1 MSETII
7 VPHTPAPRADLTEAK
22 RLMELGMHLVALKP
36 LTKQPA
42 GEGWNEP
49 ANRVT
54 AIDPA
59 ATGYGI
65 LLAVNNVGS
74 IDPDNW
80 QQAVKGMAALG
91 FDLDSIMDAGV
102 RTKSTRPGSGG
113 RSAFQVEG
121 ELRHLCFKTK
131 QHGVVLE
138 LRATSPNLQDALP
151 GVLYEDKTG
160 KLCTQ
165 TYVGDKRWSVSSDMP
180 QLPDDFFNWWEK
192 CCTDLEFFRDQQAKF
207 SSAIGGQG
215 QLAVSGGKNG
225 EETLAYDA
233 PRVRGPFNRAT
244 TVESVLDRH
253 GYVYEPKTRRYSPP
267 NATGLPGVLPIPG
280 KDELWESHHASD
292 PLHGTFDAWIAH
304 VVLDHNGDVKKAIGA
319 WKRAQ
324 SAKKAAPTAKQATG
338 KQTGEGEAQALHQ
351 IVLDQSAGQE
361 VDCPPPAELEE
372 PPEQTI
378 FDTAHRPGFVV
389 IDDFVLHE
397 GHDFPPGTYKLGYT
411 KPDSLGVQLPT
422 NTKICDPLHIM
433 ASTSDGADVN
443 YGLLLRFQNRH
454 GREATWAMPSEL
466 LASKGG
472 EYMAELMRRGLHIVH
487 NQRGAVPEYLSWGS
501 KPKRKLRCVLQI
513 GWSGT
518 PGAKDFAYVL
528 PSKSYG
534 PGADGVVLQTAGGDL
549 PEMFA
554 ASGSLAQWRNTVAAW
569 AVGNPVLITSLCTAF
584 VGPLLHILNMD
595 GGGIHLI
602 GSSSSGK
609 STALKVASSVW
620 GQPDAI
626 RKTWRATA
634 NGLEAVATQH
644 NDSLLALDELKECNP
659 KDVGTAVYMLG
670 NGQGKS
676 RATKTGA
683 ARESARF
690 RVSVLSTGE
699 HGIEAAMAEGGERV
713 RAGQAVRL
721 VDLPATRQHG
731 VFDVLHGHKSGAAF
745 SDAIL
750 QSAYANY
757 GVAGPAFV
765 EHLANQKD
773 VRDWFEQIK
782 AHECLQVPPDA
793 QGQVTRVRDRFA
805 ALALAGELA
814 SSYGVTGWAPEAAIR
829 ACGTMFSTWL
839 ESRNASDDSAGAVAG
854 NMEEKQIV
862 RAVSDFIEKH
872 GSSRFQ
878 NLGGWDASGGPESVV
893 RDRAGWIQQ
902 TDKGRVYLFS
912 PAGMAEV
919 LAGFDRSFALSV
931 LTRHGILQPG
941 RDGKPSYS
949 TRLNGT
955 VFRVYGIKP
964 CEGSAP
970 RMPQSNPLPTANVL
984 AEEVM

>member
-1 MSETII
+1 M
-7 VPHTPAPRADLTEAK
+7 
-22 RLMELGMHLVALKP
+22 
-36 LTKQPA
+36 
-42 GEGWNEP
+42 
-49 ANRVT
+49 
-54 AIDPA
+54 
-59 ATGYGI
+59 
-65 LLAVNNVGS
+65 
-74 IDPDNW
+74 
-80 QQAVKGMAALG
+80 
-91 FDLDSIMDAGV
+91 
-102 RTKSTRPGSGG
+102 
-113 RSAFQVEG
+113 
-121 ELRHLCFKTK
+121 
-131 QHGVVLE
+131 
-138 LRATSPNLQDALP
+138 
-151 GVLYEDKTG
+151 
-160 KLCTQ
+160 
-165 TYVGDKRWSVSSDMP
+165 
-180 QLPDDFFNWWEK
+180 
-192 CCTDLEFFRDQQAKF
+192 
-207 SSAIGGQG
+207 
-215 QLAVSGGKNG
+215 
-225 EETLAYDA
+225 
-233 PRVRGPFNRAT
+233 
-244 TVESVLDRH
+244 
-253 GYVYEPKTRRYSPP
+253 
-267 NATGLPGVLPIPG
+267 
-280 KDELWESHHASD
+280 
-292 PLHGTFDAWIAH
+292 
-304 VVLDHNGDVKKAIGA
+304 
-319 WKRAQ
+319 
-324 SAKKAAPTAKQATG
+324 
-338 KQTGEGEAQALHQ
+338 
-351 IVLDQSAGQE
+351 
-361 VDCPPPAELEE
+361 
-372 PPEQTI
+372 
-378 FDTAHRPGFVV
+378 
-389 IDDFVLHE
+389 
-397 GHDFPPGTYKLGYT
+397 
-411 KPDSLGVQLPT
+411 
-422 NTKICDPLHIM
+422 
-433 ASTSDGADVN
+433 
-443 YGLLLRFQNRH
+443 
-454 GREATWAMPSEL
+454 
-466 LASKGG
+466 
-472 EYMAELMRRGLHIVH
+472 
-487 NQRGAVPEYLSWGS
+487 
-501 KPKRKLRCVLQI
+501 
-513 GWSGT
+513 
-518 PGAKDFAYVL
+518 
-528 PSKSYG
+528 
-534 PGADGVVLQTAGGDL
+534 VLQTAGGDL

-569 AVGNPVLITSLCTAF
+569 AVGNPVLMTSLCTAF

-659 KDVGTAVYMLG
+659 KDVGPVVYMLG

-721 VDLPATRQHG
+721 VDLPANRQHG
-731 VFDVLHGHKSGAAF
+731 VFDVLHGHKSGAAL

-757 GVAGPAFV
+757 GHPGTAFV
-765 EHLANQKD
+765 ERLASQKD

-854 NMEEKQIV
+854 GNMEEKQIV
-862 RAVSDFIEKH
+862 RAVSAFIEKH

-878 NLGGWDASGGPESVV
+878 NLSVLDASGSPEAVV

-902 TDKGRVYLFS
+902 TDKGRVYLFT
-912 PAGMAEV
+912 PAGLNEV

-949 TRLNGT
+949 TRLGGN
-955 VFRVYGIKP
+955 VFRVYAIKP
-964 CEGSAP
+964 GEGSTPPKPTASK
-970 RMPQSNPLPTANVL
+970 SNPWPHDGD
-984 AEEVM
+984 EVASVAGADHAHCPI

>member
-42 GEGWNEP
+42 GNDWNAP

-54 AIDPA
+54 AIDPE

-65 LLAVNNVGS
+65 MLASNNVGS

-80 QQAVKGMAALG
+80 PFAVKGMAALG
-91 FDLDSIMDAGV
+91 FDLDKIMDAGV

-121 ELRHLCFKTK
+121 ELRHLCFKTQ

-151 GVLYEDKTG
+151 GVLYEDRKTG

-165 TYVGDKRWSVSSDMP
+165 TYAGDKRWSVSSDMP

-192 CCTDLEFFRDQQAKF
+192 CCTDLEFFRDQQEKF
-207 SSAIGGQG
+207 SAAIGGQG
-215 QLAVSGGKNG
+215 QLAVSGGKKGN
-225 EETLAYDA
+225 TLAYDA
-233 PRVRGPFNRAT
+233 RGVRGPFNRAT
-244 TVESVLDRH
+244 LADSVLDRH
-253 GYVYEPKTRRYSPP
+253 GYVYDTKTGRYSPP
-267 NATGLPGVLPIPG
+267 NATGLPGVRLIPG
-280 KDELWESHHASD
+280 KNELWQSDHASD
-292 PLHGTFDAWIAH
+292 PLHGTFDAWTAH
-304 VVLDHNGDVKKAIGA
+304 VVLDHNGDVKKAIAA
-319 WKRAQ
+319 WKTAQ
-324 SAKKAAPTAKQATG
+324 AAKKAAA

-361 VDCPPPAELEE
+361 VDAPPAELKE
-372 PPEQTI
+372 PPEPTI
-378 FDTAHRPGFVV
+378 FDTAQRPGFVV
-389 IDDFVLHE
+389 IDDFVTQDKVVHS
-397 GHDFPPGTYKLGYT
+397 PGTYKLGYT
-411 KPDSLGVQLPT
+411 KPDNLGVQLPT
-422 NTKICDPLHIM
+422 NTKICDPLHIL
-433 ASTSDGADVN
+433 ASTSDSADVN
-443 YGLLLRFQNRH
+443 YGLLLEFKNRH
-454 GREATWAMPSEL
+454 NRWATWAMPSEL

-472 EYMAELMRRGLHIVH
+472 EYMAELMRRGLHVVF

-501 KPKRKLRCVLQI
+501 KPKRRLRCVLQI
-513 GWSGT
+513 GWTGT
-518 PGAKDFAYVL
+518 PESSNFAYVL

-554 ASGSLAQWRNTVAAW
+554 ASGSLPQWRDTVAAW
-569 AVGNPVLITSLCTAF
+569 AVGNPVLMTSICTAF
-584 VGPLLHILNMD
+584 AGPLLHILNMD

-659 KDVGTAVYMLG
+659 KDVGPVVYMLG
-670 NGQGKS
+670 NGMGKS

-690 RVSVLSTGE
+690 RVSVLSSGE

-721 VDLPATRQHG
+721 VDLPVNRQYG
-731 VFDVLHGHKSGAAF
+731 VFDVLHNFKNGGAL

-757 GVAGPAFV
+757 GHPGTAFV
-765 EHLANQKD
+765 ERLASQKG

-782 AHECLQVPPDA
+782 AHECLQAPPDA
-793 QGQVTRVRDRFA
+793 EGQVVRVRDRFA

-814 SSYGVTGWAPEAAIR
+814 TLHGITGWAPEAAIR
-829 ACGTMFSTWL
+829 ACGAMFSTWL
-839 ESRNASDDSAGAVAG
+839 ASRTSEDGGSATGG
-854 NMEEKQIV
+854 NMEEVQIV
-862 RAVSDFIEKH
+862 RAVNDFIAKH

-878 NLGGWDASGGPESVV
+878 NLGVLDAAGGPETVV

-902 TDKGRVYLFS
+902 AQSGRVYLFS
-912 PAGMAEV
+912 PAGLNEV
-919 LAGFDRSFALSV
+919 LAGFDRSFAIGV
-931 LTRHGILQPG
+931 LTKHGILQPG
-941 RDGKPSYS
+941 RDGKPSY
-949 TRLNGT
+949 TQRLNGVT
-955 VFRVYGIKP
+955 TRVYCIKP
-964 CEGSAP
+964 GEGAAP
-970 RMPQSNPLPTANVL
+970 RVPQSNPWPPASVL
-984 AEEVM
+984 TEEVL

>member
-7 VPHTPAPRADLTEAK
+7 VPHKAAPRADLTEAK
-22 RLMELGMHLVALKP
+22 RLLELGMHLVPLKP

-42 GEGWNEP
+42 GNEWNAP

-151 GVLYEDKTG
+151 GVLYEDRKTG

-192 CCTDLEFFRDQQAKF
+192 CCTDLEFFRDQQEKF
-207 SSAIGGQG
+207 SAAIGGQG
-215 QLAVSGGKNG
+215 QLAVSGGKSG
-225 EETLAYDA
+225 TELAYDA
-233 PRVRGPFNRAT
+233 RGVRGRFNKAT
-244 TVESVLDRH
+244 SVESVLDRH
-253 GYVYEPKTRRYSPP
+253 GYVYDSRTERYSPP
-267 NATGLPGVLPIPG
+267 NATGLPGMRAIFG
-280 KDELWESHHASD
+280 KDGLWQSDHASD

-304 VVLDHNGDVKKAIGA
+304 VALDHSGDVKKAIAA
-319 WKRAQ
+319 WKAAQ
-324 SAKKAAPTAKQATG
+324 AAKKATPTVKQATG

-361 VDCPPPAELEE
+361 VDCLPPAGLDTE
-372 PPEQTI
+372 PSI
-378 FDTAHRPGFVV
+378 LDLADRPGFVV
-389 IDDFVLHE
+389 ADDFFSHE
-397 GHDFPPGTYKLGYT
+397 GKDFPPGTYKLGYT
-411 KPDSLGVQLPT
+411 RPDSQGVQLPT
-422 NTKICDPLHIM
+422 NTKICDPLHIV

-443 YGLLLRFQNRH
+443 YCLLLKFKNRH
-454 GREATWAMPSEL
+454 NRWASWAMPSEL

-472 EYMAELMRRGLHIVH
+472 EYMAELMRRGLHIVYS
-487 NQRGAVPEYLSWGS
+487 QRGAVPEYLSWGS
-501 KPKRKLRCVLQI
+501 KPNRRLRCVLQI

-528 PSKSYG
+528 PSRSYG

-554 ASGSLAQWRNTVAAW
+554 ASGSLAQWRDTVAAW
-569 AVGNPVLITSLCTAF
+569 AVGNPVLMTSICTAF
-584 VGPLLHILNMD
+584 AGPLLHILNMD

-659 KDVGTAVYMLG
+659 KDVGPVVYMLG
-670 NGQGKS
+670 NGMGKS

-699 HGIEAAMAEGGERV
+699 HGVEAAMAEGGERV

-721 VDLPATRQHG
+721 VDLPANRQHG
-731 VFDVLHGHKSGAAF
+731 VFDVLHGFKSGAAL
-745 SDAIL
+745 SDAVL
-750 QSAYANY
+750 QNAYANY

-765 EHLANQKD
+765 ERLASQKD

-782 AHECLQVPPDA
+782 AHECLQAPHDA

-814 SSYGVTGWAPEAAIR
+814 TDYGVTGWAPEAAIR

-839 ESRNASDDSAGAVAG
+839 ESRNASDDAAGAVAG
-854 NMEEKQIV
+854 GNMEENQIV
-862 RAVSDFIEKH
+862 RAVNAFIEKH

-878 NLGGWDASGGPESVV
+878 NLGVLDASGGPESVV

-902 TDKGRVYLFS
+902 TDKGRVYLFT
-912 PAGMAEV
+912 PAGLNEV

-931 LTRHGILQPG
+931 LTKHGILQPG
-941 RDGKPSYS
+941 RDGKPSFS